1 MQPNTHTHPRFLR
14 KSAEKA
20 LQKSTPF
27 GSKTASF
34 LVISTLGPRVCQ
46 KRPQSCPWAP
56 KVLKRRPN
64 DGPKVPKDLKKEPKW
79 SPKVHKGLKRVWKW
93 SPKVAKSLTIS
104 SKRLCNDTPNWRV
117 SKMCRCCAVVQGVW
131 TAHLSLSSCTQ
142 ST

>member
-27 GSKTASF
+27 GSKTVSF
-34 LVISTLGPRVCQ
+34 LVISALGPRVCQ

-56 KVLKRRPN
+56 KVLKRKPN

-104 SKRLCNDTPNWRV
+104 SKRLCNDT
-117 SKMCRCCAVVQGVW
+117 
-131 TAHLSLSSCTQ
+131 HLGHKHTYNTKTHNLNKQTKKETNRQ
-142 ST
+142 TN